1 MVCLNQEN
9 GLRFKYCSLPPLP
22 LMHPLLEKKLSIQ
35 VVSYKSLTFPVSF
48 LWKYKFWY
56 NMITLWYLLW
66 KCHCPYEDNTWLL
79 WDAIPL
85 KKHWRIDGG
94 LSANKENGLCLH
106 HLFFRDL
113 FCCRICICVFELT
126 QAFFARI
133 FQSEQGNREESWGV
147 SCCPCKLDLTM
158 CTCSIDKLYKF
169 SSNHLI
175 TCAYAPKMTT
185 EARLS
190 PTPKTPGWCARLL

>member
-1 MVCLNQEN
+1 MAWVSSIVLFFRCLKKNHC
-9 GLRFKYCSLPPLP
+9 LFICLSLASYLASVVS
-22 LMHPLLEKKLSIQ
+22 LEIQ
-35 VVSYKSLTFPVSF
+35 VL
-48 LWKYKFWY
+48 Y

-66 KCHCPYEDNTWLL
+66 KCHCPSEDNTWLL

-113 FCCRICICVFELT
+113 FCCRICICVFELA

-133 FQSEQGNREESWGV
+133 FQSEPGNREESWGV
-147 SCCPCKLDLTM
+147 SCCPCRLDLTM
-158 CTCSIDKLYKF
+158 WTCSLDRIIDKLY
-169 SSNHLI
+169 
-175 TCAYAPKMTT
+175 
-185 EARLS
+185 
-190 PTPKTPGWCARLL
+190 